1 MPNIET
7 SEILGLLSIVKSQLE
22 GQELETLEDRLYN
35 FDLKD
40 GKLLKVLAFKGFNNK
55 VTLEVSVANFD
66 NA

>member
-1 MPNIET
+1 MQNIET

-22 GQELETLEDRLYN
+22 GQKLEELEDRLYN